1 MSVSGDTKVCGII
14 GYPVS
19 HSASPRMHAAAYRS
33 LGLNWVYV
41 PFPVKP
47 HELESSI
54 RGLVSLGIMGV
65 NVTIPY
71 KEAVIPYLHELS
83 PEAERMGSV
92 NTIVNRNGRLI
103 GHSTDGQGLILSLQR
118 EANLSP
124 HGQSVFLIGAGG
136 AARSVAFAL
145 AGAGVSELW
154 ISNRTRFRAD
164 ALKHDIEADYPAVKV
179 STVDDRSVQMAQA
192 LQGCRIVINTTPLGM
207 APNEDAR
214 PIETTQWVTPDHWV
228 CDIIYKP
235 FPTRWLTEVQAKGAH
250 ILGGAGMLAG
260 QGILAFHLF
269 AGLEV
274 AYDVMRREV

>member
-1 MSVSGDTKVCGII
+1 MSVSGETKVCGII

-54 RGLVSLGIMGV
+54 RGIASLGIMGV

-71 KEAVIPYLHELS
+71 KESVIPYLHELS

-103 GHSTDGQGLILSLQR
+103 GYSTDGQGLILSFER
-118 EANLSP
+118 EAHLTP
-124 HGQSVFLIGAGG
+124 QGQSVFLIGAGG
-136 AARSVAFAL
+136 AARSIAFAL
-145 AGAGVSELW
+145 AGAGVAELW

-164 ALKHDIEADYPAVKV
+164 VLKHDIEAAYPAVKV
-179 STVDDRSVQMAQA
+179 VAVDDRTVQMVHA
-192 LQGCRIVINTTPLGM
+192 LARCRIVINTTPLGM
-207 APNEDAR
+207 APNEDAK
-214 PIETTQWVTPDHWV
+214 PIETTEWVTSDHWV

-235 FPTRWLTEVQAKGAH
+235 FPTRWLTEIQAKGAR
-250 ILGGAGMLAG
+250 IFGGAGMLAG

-269 AGLEV
+269 TGLEV

>member
-1 MSVSGDTKVCGII
+1 VISGDTKICGII

-33 LGLNWVYV
+33 LGLNWAYV

-54 RGLVSLGIMGV
+54 RGLQSLGIMGV

-83 PEAERMGSV
+83 PAAARMGSV
-92 NTIVNRNGRLI
+92 NTIVNRNGRLT
-103 GHSTDGQGLILSLQR
+103 GYSTDGQGFILSLER
-118 EANLSP
+118 EARISP
-124 HGQSVFLIGAGG
+124 KGQSAFLIGAGG
-136 AARSVAFAL
+136 AARSIAFAL
-145 AGAGVSELW
+145 VEAGVSELW
-154 ISNRTRFRAD
+154 ISNRTRFRVD
-164 ALKHDIEADYPAVKV
+164 ALKHDIEVAYPDAKV
-179 STVDDRSVQMAQA
+179 TTVDDRSIQMIHA
-192 LQGCRIVINTTPLGM
+192 LEECKIVINTTPLGM
-207 APNEDAR
+207 PPNEDAR
-214 PIETTQWVTPDHWV
+214 PIESTQWVTSDHWV

-235 FPTRWLTEVQAKGAH
+235 FPTRWLADVQAKGAN

-269 AGLEV
+269 TGLEV